1 MNTVKDSHTHH
12 ISQQF
17 NEELEGVKK
26 SMLEMGGLVEK
37 QVRDAIKSL
46 INADTELADIVV
58 ERDELV
64 NDMELNIDQECTQI
78 LAKRQPAASDLRLVL
93 AVSKCIS
100 DLERIGDEAAKI
112 ARLAAELTEQGESQ
126 PGFVEV
132 RHIGEEVSSM
142 IQQALTA
149 FARLD
154 VDSALK
160 VAHDDKIVDLEY
172 RSTVRELITYMME
185 DPRSISRVL
194 NIIWC
199 LRALERVGDHAMNIG
214 EHVIYLA
221 KGLDVRHMDI
231 EQVEDKLETVNK

>member
-1 MNTVKDSHTHH
+1 MNTIKDAHTHH

-46 INADTELADIVV
+46 INADVQLAELVR

-64 NDMELNIDQECTQI
+64 NNMEITIDKECTQI

-100 DLERIGDEAAKI
+100 DLERIGDEASKI
-112 ARLAAELTEQGESQ
+112 ARLAIELSGQGDSQ
-126 PGFVEV
+126 QGFVEV
-132 RHIGEEVSSM
+132 RHIGDEVSSM
-142 IQQALTA
+142 IQNSLTA

-154 VDSALK
+154 VDAALK
-160 VAHDDKIVDLEY
+160 VAHEDKTVDMEY

-214 EHVIYLA
+214 EYVIYLA
-221 KGLDVRHMDI
+221 KGLDVRHMDV
-231 EQVEDKLETVNK
+231 EQVEDHLETVDK

>member
-37 QVRDAIKSL
+37 QVRDATKAL
-46 INADTELADIVV
+46 IEVDIELAEIVV
-58 ERDELV
+58 GRDELV
-64 NDMELNIDQECTQI
+64 NNMEISIDQECTQI

-93 AVSKCIS
+93 AVTKCIS

-112 ARLAAELTEQGESQ
+112 ARLSIELSGQGDSQ
-126 PGFVEV
+126 QGFVEV

-142 IQQALTA
+142 IQQSLTA

-231 EQVEDKLETVNK
+231 EQVEDHLETVNK